1 MQNFAPHIVFYL
13 DISPYKLY
21 PDLNSFLLTFNRY
34 DIKPRK
40 RMDRRKFIINS
51 ASFLLGSLS
60 GFDLFTRAFACER
73 PEGCELPPPRLAL
86 IIDDIG
92 PSVSK
97 ARLFAEFGIPMTLA
111 VLPRFPKSEAL
122 ALDLHTLG
130 HEIMLHQPMEPRD
143 PDIDPGPGA
152 LFVGDGPKKI
162 IRVMEENISSL
173 PIATGVNNH
182 MGSRFTAYQKEM
194 HETLQIVK
202 ERGLFFVDSLTSSDS
217 KGYQTAQ
224 RLHMPAACR
233 NVFLD
238 NEIDV
243 AYILRQLQKLAH
255 CSLRYGHGIGI
266 GHPFPETAEAIG
278 LFLKGLKNSPITF
291 VHASKLALSV

>member
-1 MQNFAPHIVFYL
+1 
-13 DISPYKLY
+13 
-21 PDLNSFLLTFNRY
+21 
-34 DIKPRK
+34 
-40 RMDRRKFIINS
+40 MDRREFIINA
-51 ASFLLGSLS
+51 ASFLLGSFS
-60 GFDLFTRAFACER
+60 GLNLFTRAFACER
-73 PEGCELPPPRLAL
+73 PGGGELPPPRLSL

-97 ARLFAEFGIPMTLA
+97 ARLFADFGIPMTLA
-111 VLPRFPKSEAL
+111 VLPRFPKSEDL
-122 ALDLHTLG
+122 ALELHNLG

-152 LFVGDGPKKI
+152 LYVGDIPSKI
-162 IRVMEENISSL
+162 IKVMKENISSL
-173 PIATGVNNH
+173 PIAAGVNNH

-202 ERGLFFVDSLTSSDS
+202 DSGLFFVDSLTSSDS

-243 AYILRQLQKLAH
+243 TSILRQLHKLAH
-255 CSLRYGHGIGI
+255 CSIRYGHGIGI
-266 GHPFPETAEAIG
+266 GHPFSETAEAIG
-278 LFLKGLKNSPITF
+278 LFLKSLKNSPITF
-291 VHASKLALSV
+291 VHVSKLALSI

>member
-1 MQNFAPHIVFYL
+1 
-13 DISPYKLY
+13 
-21 PDLNSFLLTFNRY
+21 
-34 DIKPRK
+34 
-40 RMDRRKFIINS
+40 MDRREFIINS
-51 ASFLLGSLS
+51 ASFLLGSLF
-60 GFDLFTRAFACER
+60 GFNTFSKALAYER
-73 PEGCELPPPRLAL
+73 SSECELHEPRLSL

-92 PSVSK
+92 PSVSR
-97 ARLFAEFGIPMTLA
+97 ARLFAEFGIPMTFA
-111 VLPRFPKSEAL
+111 VLPRFPKSEDL
-122 ALDLHTLG
+122 ALEFHNLG

-152 LFVGDGPKKI
+152 LYVGDDPNKI
-162 IRVMEENISSL
+162 IKVMEENISSL

-217 KGYQTAQ
+217 KGYKTAQ

-238 NEIDV
+238 NELDV
-243 AYILRQLQKLAH
+243 TLILRQLNKLAR
-255 CSLRYGHGIGI
+255 CSLKYGHGIGI

-278 LFLKGLKNSPITF
+278 LFLKNLENSRITF
-291 VHASKLALSV
+291 VHVSKLVLPG